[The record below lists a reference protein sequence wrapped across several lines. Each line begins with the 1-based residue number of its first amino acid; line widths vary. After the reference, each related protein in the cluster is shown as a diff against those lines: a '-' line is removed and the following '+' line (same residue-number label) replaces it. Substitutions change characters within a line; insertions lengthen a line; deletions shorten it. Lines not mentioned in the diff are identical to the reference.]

1 MRTTINL
8 PDELHRRVVS
18 LAKDTNKTLS
28 QALVDLLRRGLGEQA
43 TTLAITIDEQTG
55 LPQVTLGT
63 VITTDDVRKA
73 LDEE

>member
-8 PDELHRRVVS
+8 PDDLHRRVVS
-18 LAKDTNKTLS
+18 LAKDTNATLS
-28 QALVDLLRRGLGEQA
+28 QAFVDLVRRGLGEQSA
-43 TTLAITIDEQTG
+43 TLAITVDEQTG

-63 VITTDDVRKA
+63 VITTDDVRRA